1 MNGGERS
8 GEGRRLENPIK
19 KEEGGKEVPEG
30 KERERETT
38 LRIGGGGKGLRRI
51 CNKKD

>member
-1 MNGGERS
+1 MNGGEKS

-30 KERERETT
+30 KERERNHFEDW
-38 LRIGGGGKGLRRI
+38 GRREGSPP
-51 CNKKD
+51 DLQ